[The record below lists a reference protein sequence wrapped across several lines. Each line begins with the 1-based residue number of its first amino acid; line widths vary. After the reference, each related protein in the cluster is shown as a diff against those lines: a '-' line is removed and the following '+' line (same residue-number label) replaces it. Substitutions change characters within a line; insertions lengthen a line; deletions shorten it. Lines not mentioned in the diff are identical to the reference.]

1 MRDLKSVQPLAD
13 FDWNAAEEEHAKYA
27 ADEKEKM
34 SEAYDKTF
42 NQIGDQ
48 QVVEGVVVAKDNRE
62 VIVNIGFKS
71 DGIIPLNEFRY
82 NPDLK
87 VGDKVE
93 VFVVQKE
100 DAGGQL
106 RLSHKDARILKS
118 WERVN
123 QAYESHEIIN
133 GYVKSR
139 TKGGLIVDVFG
150 IEAFLPGSQI
160 DVKPIRDYDVFVDKV
175 MEFKVVK
182 INNEYKNVV
191 VSHKA
196 LIEDEIEAQKA
207 EIIAKLEKGQVI
219 ENVPVTRLSSHKAS
233 VNIMYGCDKFCTY
246 CIVPYTRG
254 KQRSRKMS
262 EILKEVQQLKDEGYK
277 EITLLGQNV
286 NAYGKDMDNEQ
297 DFATLLEEVAKI
309 GIPRVRFTTSH
320 PWDFSEE
327 MIDIIAKYDNI
338 MPFIHLPLQSGDDDV
353 LKLMGR
359 RYTKESY
366 LALYDKI
373 VNTIPNVSV
382 STDIIV
388 GFPNETDEQFEH
400 TLDVVRYCKYDNA
413 FTFIFSARP
422 GTPASRMHDS
432 IDMETKRKRLA
443 TLNKTWNDFALE
455 KNKAYV
461 GRTVTVLVDGP
472 SKKNENVY
480 SGYTDTQK
488 LVNFKGEIIPCFI

>member
-1 MRDLKSVQPLAD
+1 MKQKPGWVL
-13 FDWNAAEEEHAKYA
+13 
-27 ADEKEKM
+27 
-34 SEAYDKTF
+34 
-42 NQIGDQ
+42 
-48 QVVEGVVVAKDNRE
+48 
-62 VIVNIGFKS
+62 
-71 DGIIPLNEFRY
+71 
-82 NPDLK
+82 PDLK
-87 VGDKVE
+87 
-93 VFVVQKE
+93 
-100 DAGGQL
+100 
-106 RLSHKDARILKS
+106 
-118 WERVN
+118 
-123 QAYESHEIIN
+123 
-133 GYVKSR
+133 
-139 TKGGLIVDVFG
+139 
-150 IEAFLPGSQI
+150 
-160 DVKPIRDYDVFVDKV
+160 
-175 MEFKVVK
+175 
-182 INNEYKNVV
+182 
-191 VSHKA
+191 
-196 LIEDEIEAQKA
+196 EAQKRTTNIIDRIDTFTIPEAARMMGRGKTYFISTYGCQANERDSETIAGILDELGFTPNETPENSDVIIINTCAIRQNA
-207 EIIAKLEKGQVI
+207 EEKVLGEIGNFKRLYRENKDLIIGVCGCMAQEEGLVETLLTKYPQVRLLFGTHNI
-219 ENVPVTRLSSHKAS
+219 QELPSMLYSCMYDGKKIVKIYSKEGEVYENLPVHRFGTFKAW

-297 DFATLLEEVAKI
+297 DFATLLEKVAKI

-320 PWDFSEE
+320 PWDFSEK

-373 VNTIPNVSV
+373 INTIPNVSV

-422 GTPASRMHDS
+422 GTPASRMKDS

-443 TLNKTWNDFALE
+443 KLNKTWNDLALE

-472 SKKNENVY
+472 SKKDENVY

-488 LVNFKGEIIPCFI
+488 LVNFKGENIQPGDFVEVKILDAKTFSLDGVAV

>member
-1 MRDLKSVQPLAD
+1 MKQKPGWVL
-13 FDWNAAEEEHAKYA
+13 
-27 ADEKEKM
+27 
-34 SEAYDKTF
+34 
-42 NQIGDQ
+42 
-48 QVVEGVVVAKDNRE
+48 
-62 VIVNIGFKS
+62 
-71 DGIIPLNEFRY
+71 
-82 NPDLK
+82 PDLK
-87 VGDKVE
+87 
-93 VFVVQKE
+93 
-100 DAGGQL
+100 
-106 RLSHKDARILKS
+106 
-118 WERVN
+118 
-123 QAYESHEIIN
+123 
-133 GYVKSR
+133 
-139 TKGGLIVDVFG
+139 
-150 IEAFLPGSQI
+150 
-160 DVKPIRDYDVFVDKV
+160 
-175 MEFKVVK
+175 
-182 INNEYKNVV
+182 
-191 VSHKA
+191 
-196 LIEDEIEAQKA
+196 EAQKRTTNTIDRIDTFTIPEAARMMGRGKTYFISTYGCQANERDSETIAGILDELGFTPNETPENSDVIIINTCAIRQNA
-207 EIIAKLEKGQVI
+207 EEKVLGEIGNFKRLYRENKDLIIGVCGCMAQEEGLVETLLTKYPQVRLLFGTHNI
-219 ENVPVTRLSSHKAS
+219 QELPSMLYSCMYDGKKIVKIYSKEGEVYENLPVHRFGTFKAW

-320 PWDFSEE
+320 PWDFSEK

-373 VNTIPNVSV
+373 INTIPNVSV

-422 GTPASRMHDS
+422 GTPASRMKDS

-443 TLNKTWNDFALE
+443 KLNKTWNDLALE

-472 SKKNENVY
+472 SKKDENVY

-488 LVNFKGEIIPCFI
+488 LVNFKGENIQPGGFVEVKILDAKTFSLDGVAV

>member
-1 MRDLKSVQPLAD
+1 MKQKPGWVL
-13 FDWNAAEEEHAKYA
+13 
-27 ADEKEKM
+27 
-34 SEAYDKTF
+34 
-42 NQIGDQ
+42 
-48 QVVEGVVVAKDNRE
+48 
-62 VIVNIGFKS
+62 
-71 DGIIPLNEFRY
+71 
-82 NPDLK
+82 PDLK
-87 VGDKVE
+87 
-93 VFVVQKE
+93 
-100 DAGGQL
+100 
-106 RLSHKDARILKS
+106 
-118 WERVN
+118 
-123 QAYESHEIIN
+123 
-133 GYVKSR
+133 
-139 TKGGLIVDVFG
+139 
-150 IEAFLPGSQI
+150 
-160 DVKPIRDYDVFVDKV
+160 
-175 MEFKVVK
+175 
-182 INNEYKNVV
+182 
-191 VSHKA
+191 
-196 LIEDEIEAQKA
+196 EAQKRTTNTIDRIDTFTIPEAARMMGRGKTYFISTYGCQANERDSETIAGILDELGFTPNETPENSDVIIINTCAIRQNA
-207 EIIAKLEKGQVI
+207 EEKVLGEIGNFKRLYRENKDLIIGVCGCMAQEEGLVETLLTKYPQVRLLFGTHNI
-219 ENVPVTRLSSHKAS
+219 QELPSMLYSCMYDGKKIVKIYSKEGEVYENLPVHRFGTFKAW

-320 PWDFSEE
+320 PWDFSEK

-373 VNTIPNVSV
+373 INTIPNVSV

-422 GTPASRMHDS
+422 GTPASRMKDS

-443 TLNKTWNDFALE
+443 KLNETWNDLALE

-472 SKKNENVY
+472 SKKDENVY

-488 LVNFKGEIIPCFI
+488 LVNFKGENIQPGDFVEVKILDAKTFSLDGVAV

>member
-1 MRDLKSVQPLAD
+1 MKQKPGWIL
-13 FDWNAAEEEHAKYA
+13 
-27 ADEKEKM
+27 
-34 SEAYDKTF
+34 
-42 NQIGDQ
+42 
-48 QVVEGVVVAKDNRE
+48 
-62 VIVNIGFKS
+62 
-71 DGIIPLNEFRY
+71 
-82 NPDLK
+82 PDLK
-87 VGDKVE
+87 
-93 VFVVQKE
+93 
-100 DAGGQL
+100 
-106 RLSHKDARILKS
+106 
-118 WERVN
+118 
-123 QAYESHEIIN
+123 
-133 GYVKSR
+133 
-139 TKGGLIVDVFG
+139 
-150 IEAFLPGSQI
+150 
-160 DVKPIRDYDVFVDKV
+160 
-175 MEFKVVK
+175 
-182 INNEYKNVV
+182 
-191 VSHKA
+191 
-196 LIEDEIEAQKA
+196 EAQKRTTNTIDRIDTFTIPEAARMMGRGKTYFISTYGCQANERDSETIAGILDELGFTPNETPENSDVIIINTCAIRQNA
-207 EIIAKLEKGQVI
+207 EEKVLGEIGNFKRLYRENKDLIIGVCGCMAQEEGLVETLLTKYPQVRLLFGTHNI
-219 ENVPVTRLSSHKAS
+219 QELPSMLYSCMYDGKKIVKIYSKEGEVYENLPVHRFGTFKAW

-320 PWDFSEE
+320 PWDFSEK

-373 VNTIPNVSV
+373 INTIPNVSV

-422 GTPASRMHDS
+422 GTPASRMKDS

-443 TLNKTWNDFALE
+443 KLNKTWNDLALE

-472 SKKNENVY
+472 SKKDENVY

-488 LVNFKGEIIPCFI
+488 LVNFKGENIQPGDFVEVKILDAKTFSLDGVAV

>member
-1 MRDLKSVQPLAD
+1 MKQKPGWVL
-13 FDWNAAEEEHAKYA
+13 
-27 ADEKEKM
+27 
-34 SEAYDKTF
+34 
-42 NQIGDQ
+42 
-48 QVVEGVVVAKDNRE
+48 
-62 VIVNIGFKS
+62 
-71 DGIIPLNEFRY
+71 
-82 NPDLK
+82 PDLK
-87 VGDKVE
+87 
-93 VFVVQKE
+93 
-100 DAGGQL
+100 
-106 RLSHKDARILKS
+106 
-118 WERVN
+118 
-123 QAYESHEIIN
+123 
-133 GYVKSR
+133 
-139 TKGGLIVDVFG
+139 
-150 IEAFLPGSQI
+150 
-160 DVKPIRDYDVFVDKV
+160 
-175 MEFKVVK
+175 
-182 INNEYKNVV
+182 
-191 VSHKA
+191 
-196 LIEDEIEAQKA
+196 EAQKRTTNTIDRIDTFTIPEAARMMGRGKTYFISTCGCQANERDSETIAGILDELGFTPNETPENSDVIIINTCAIRQNA
-207 EIIAKLEKGQVI
+207 EEKVLGEIGNFKRLYRENKDLIIGVCGCMAQEEGLVETLLTKYPQVRLLFGTHNI
-219 ENVPVTRLSSHKAS
+219 QELPSMLYSCMYDGKKIVKIYSKEGEVYENLPVHRFGTFKAW

-262 EILKEVQQLKDEGYK
+262 EILKEVQQLKDERYK

-320 PWDFSEE
+320 PWDFSEK

-373 VNTIPNVSV
+373 INTIPNVSV

-422 GTPASRMHDS
+422 GTPASRMKDS

-443 TLNKTWNDFALE
+443 KLNKTWNDLALE

-472 SKKNENVY
+472 SKKDENVY

-488 LVNFKGEIIPCFI
+488 LVNFKGENIQPGDFVEVKILDAKTFSLDGVAV

>member
-1 MRDLKSVQPLAD
+1 MKQKPGWVL
-13 FDWNAAEEEHAKYA
+13 
-27 ADEKEKM
+27 
-34 SEAYDKTF
+34 
-42 NQIGDQ
+42 
-48 QVVEGVVVAKDNRE
+48 
-62 VIVNIGFKS
+62 
-71 DGIIPLNEFRY
+71 
-82 NPDLK
+82 PDLK
-87 VGDKVE
+87 
-93 VFVVQKE
+93 
-100 DAGGQL
+100 
-106 RLSHKDARILKS
+106 
-118 WERVN
+118 
-123 QAYESHEIIN
+123 
-133 GYVKSR
+133 
-139 TKGGLIVDVFG
+139 
-150 IEAFLPGSQI
+150 
-160 DVKPIRDYDVFVDKV
+160 
-175 MEFKVVK
+175 
-182 INNEYKNVV
+182 
-191 VSHKA
+191 
-196 LIEDEIEAQKA
+196 EAQKRTTNTIDRIDTFTIPEAARMMGRGKTYFISTYGCQANERDSETIAGILDELGFTPNETPENSDVIIINTCAIRQNA
-207 EIIAKLEKGQVI
+207 EEKVLGEIGNFKRLYRENKDLIIGVCGCMAQEEGLVETLLTKYPQVRLLFGTHNI
-219 ENVPVTRLSSHKAS
+219 QELPSMLYSCMYDGKKIVKIYSKEGEVYENLPVHRFGTFKAW

-320 PWDFSEE
+320 PWDFSEK

-373 VNTIPNVSV
+373 INTIPNVSV

-413 FTFIFSARP
+413 FTFIFSARS
-422 GTPASRMHDS
+422 GTPASRMKDS

-443 TLNKTWNDFALE
+443 KLNKTWNDLALE

-472 SKKNENVY
+472 SKKDENVY

-488 LVNFKGEIIPCFI
+488 LVNFKGENIQPGDFVEVKILDAKTFSLDGVAV

>member
-1 MRDLKSVQPLAD
+1 MKQKPGWVL
-13 FDWNAAEEEHAKYA
+13 
-27 ADEKEKM
+27 
-34 SEAYDKTF
+34 
-42 NQIGDQ
+42 
-48 QVVEGVVVAKDNRE
+48 
-62 VIVNIGFKS
+62 
-71 DGIIPLNEFRY
+71 
-82 NPDLK
+82 PDLK
-87 VGDKVE
+87 E
-93 VFVVQKE
+93 AQKRTTNTIDRIDTFTIPE
-100 DAGGQL
+100 AARMMGRGKTYFISTYGCQANERDSETIAG
-106 RLSHKDARILKS
+106 ILDELGFTPNETPENS
-118 WERVN
+118 DVI
-123 QAYESHEIIN
+123 IIN
-133 GYVKSR
+133 TCAIRQNAEEKVLGEIGNFKRLYRENKDLIIGVCGCMAQEEGLVETLL
-139 TKGGLIVDVFG
+139 TKYPQVRLLFG
-150 IEAFLPGSQI
+150 THNIQELPSMLYSCMFEG
-160 DVKPIRDYDVFVDKV
+160 K
-175 MEFKVVK
+175 KVVK
-182 INNEYKNVV
+182 IYSKEGEVYENLPV
-191 VSHKA
+191 HRFGTFKA
-196 LIEDEIEAQKA
+196 W
-207 EIIAKLEKGQVI
+207 
-219 ENVPVTRLSSHKAS
+219 

-277 EITLLGQNV
+277 EVTLLGQNV

-320 PWDFSEE
+320 PWDFSEK

-373 VNTIPNVSV
+373 INTIPNVSV

-422 GTPASRMHDS
+422 GTPASRMKDS

-443 TLNKTWNDFALE
+443 ILNKTWNDLALE

-472 SKKNENVY
+472 SKKDENVY

-488 LVNFKGEIIPCFI
+488 LVNFKGENIQPGDFVEVKILDAKTFSLDGVAV

>member
-1 MRDLKSVQPLAD
+1 MKQKPGWVL
-13 FDWNAAEEEHAKYA
+13 
-27 ADEKEKM
+27 
-34 SEAYDKTF
+34 
-42 NQIGDQ
+42 
-48 QVVEGVVVAKDNRE
+48 
-62 VIVNIGFKS
+62 
-71 DGIIPLNEFRY
+71 
-82 NPDLK
+82 PDLK
-87 VGDKVE
+87 
-93 VFVVQKE
+93 
-100 DAGGQL
+100 
-106 RLSHKDARILKS
+106 
-118 WERVN
+118 
-123 QAYESHEIIN
+123 
-133 GYVKSR
+133 
-139 TKGGLIVDVFG
+139 
-150 IEAFLPGSQI
+150 
-160 DVKPIRDYDVFVDKV
+160 
-175 MEFKVVK
+175 
-182 INNEYKNVV
+182 
-191 VSHKA
+191 
-196 LIEDEIEAQKA
+196 EAQKRTTNTINRIDTFTIPEAARMMGRGKTYFISTYGCQANERDSETIAGILDELGFTPNETPENSDVIIINTCAIRQNA
-207 EIIAKLEKGQVI
+207 EEKVLGEIGNFKRLYHENKDLIIGVCGCMAQEEGLVETLLTKYPQVRLLFGTHNI
-219 ENVPVTRLSSHKAS
+219 QELPSMLYSCMYDGKKIVKIYSKEGEVYENLPVHRFGTFKAW

-297 DFATLLEEVAKI
+297 NFATLLEKVAKI

-320 PWDFSEE
+320 PWDFSEK

-373 VNTIPNVSV
+373 ITTIPNVSV

-422 GTPASRMHDS
+422 GTPASRMKDS

-443 TLNKTWNDFALE
+443 KLNKTWNDLALE

-472 SKKNENVY
+472 SKKDENVY

-488 LVNFKGEIIPCFI
+488 LVNFKGENIQPGDFVEVKILDAKTFSLDGVAV

>member
-1 MRDLKSVQPLAD
+1 MKQKPGWVL
-13 FDWNAAEEEHAKYA
+13 
-27 ADEKEKM
+27 
-34 SEAYDKTF
+34 
-42 NQIGDQ
+42 
-48 QVVEGVVVAKDNRE
+48 
-62 VIVNIGFKS
+62 
-71 DGIIPLNEFRY
+71 
-82 NPDLK
+82 PDLK
-87 VGDKVE
+87 
-93 VFVVQKE
+93 
-100 DAGGQL
+100 
-106 RLSHKDARILKS
+106 
-118 WERVN
+118 
-123 QAYESHEIIN
+123 
-133 GYVKSR
+133 
-139 TKGGLIVDVFG
+139 
-150 IEAFLPGSQI
+150 
-160 DVKPIRDYDVFVDKV
+160 
-175 MEFKVVK
+175 
-182 INNEYKNVV
+182 
-191 VSHKA
+191 
-196 LIEDEIEAQKA
+196 EAQKRTTNTIDRIDTFTIPEAARMMGRGKTYFISTYGCQANERDSETIAGILDELGFTPNETPENSDVIIINTCAIRQNA
-207 EIIAKLEKGQVI
+207 EEKVLGEIGNFKRLYRENKDLIIGVCGCMAQEEGLVETLLTKYPQVRLLFGTHNI
-219 ENVPVTRLSSHKAS
+219 QELPSMLYSCMYDGKKIVKIYSKEGEVYENLPVHRFGTFKAW

-320 PWDFSEE
+320 PWDFSEK

-373 VNTIPNVSV
+373 INTIPNVSV

-422 GTPASRMHDS
+422 CTPASRMKDS

-443 TLNKTWNDFALE
+443 KLNKTWNDLALE

-472 SKKNENVY
+472 SKKDENVY

-488 LVNFKGEIIPCFI
+488 LVNFKGENIQPGDFVEVKILDAKTFSLDGVAV

>member
-1 MRDLKSVQPLAD
+1 MKQKPGWVL
-13 FDWNAAEEEHAKYA
+13 
-27 ADEKEKM
+27 
-34 SEAYDKTF
+34 
-42 NQIGDQ
+42 
-48 QVVEGVVVAKDNRE
+48 
-62 VIVNIGFKS
+62 
-71 DGIIPLNEFRY
+71 
-82 NPDLK
+82 PDLK
-87 VGDKVE
+87 
-93 VFVVQKE
+93 
-100 DAGGQL
+100 
-106 RLSHKDARILKS
+106 
-118 WERVN
+118 
-123 QAYESHEIIN
+123 
-133 GYVKSR
+133 
-139 TKGGLIVDVFG
+139 
-150 IEAFLPGSQI
+150 
-160 DVKPIRDYDVFVDKV
+160 
-175 MEFKVVK
+175 
-182 INNEYKNVV
+182 
-191 VSHKA
+191 
-196 LIEDEIEAQKA
+196 EAQKRTTKTIDRIDTFTIPEAARMMGRGKTYFISTYGCQANERDSETIAGILDELGFTPNETPENSDVIIINTCAIRQNA
-207 EIIAKLEKGQVI
+207 EEKVLGEIGNFKRLYRENKDLIIGVCGCMAQEEGLVETLLTKYSQVRLLFGTHNI
-219 ENVPVTRLSSHKAS
+219 QELPSMLYSCMYDGKKIVKIYSKEGEVYENLPVHRFGTFKAW

-320 PWDFSEE
+320 PWDFSEK

-373 VNTIPNVSV
+373 VTTIPNVSV

-422 GTPASRMHDS
+422 GTPASRMKDS

-443 TLNKTWNDFALE
+443 KLNKTWNDLALE

-472 SKKNENVY
+472 SKKDENVY

-488 LVNFKGEIIPCFI
+488 LVNFKGENIQPGDFVEVKILDAKTFSLDGVAV

>member
-1 MRDLKSVQPLAD
+1 MKQKPGWVL
-13 FDWNAAEEEHAKYA
+13 
-27 ADEKEKM
+27 
-34 SEAYDKTF
+34 
-42 NQIGDQ
+42 
-48 QVVEGVVVAKDNRE
+48 
-62 VIVNIGFKS
+62 
-71 DGIIPLNEFRY
+71 
-82 NPDLK
+82 PDLK
-87 VGDKVE
+87 
-93 VFVVQKE
+93 
-100 DAGGQL
+100 
-106 RLSHKDARILKS
+106 
-118 WERVN
+118 
-123 QAYESHEIIN
+123 
-133 GYVKSR
+133 
-139 TKGGLIVDVFG
+139 
-150 IEAFLPGSQI
+150 
-160 DVKPIRDYDVFVDKV
+160 
-175 MEFKVVK
+175 
-182 INNEYKNVV
+182 
-191 VSHKA
+191 
-196 LIEDEIEAQKA
+196 EAQKRTTNTIDRIDTFTIPEAARMMGRGKTYFISTYGCQANERDSETIAGILDELGFTPNETPENSDVIIINTCAIRQNA
-207 EIIAKLEKGQVI
+207 EEKVLGEIGNFKRLYRENKDLIIGVCGCMAQEEGLVETLLTKYPQVRLLFGTHNI
-219 ENVPVTRLSSHKAS
+219 QELPSMLYSCMYDGKKIVKIYSKEGEVYENLPVHRFGTFKAW

-320 PWDFSEE
+320 PWDFSEK

-373 VNTIPNVSV
+373 INTIPNVSV

-422 GTPASRMHDS
+422 GTPASRMKDS

-443 TLNKTWNDFALE
+443 KLNKTWNDLALE

-472 SKKNENVY
+472 SKKDENVY

-488 LVNFKGEIIPCFI
+488 LVNFKGENIQPGDFVEVKILNAKTFSLDGVAV

>member
-1 MRDLKSVQPLAD
+1 MKQKPGWVL
-13 FDWNAAEEEHAKYA
+13 
-27 ADEKEKM
+27 
-34 SEAYDKTF
+34 
-42 NQIGDQ
+42 
-48 QVVEGVVVAKDNRE
+48 
-62 VIVNIGFKS
+62 
-71 DGIIPLNEFRY
+71 
-82 NPDLK
+82 PDLK
-87 VGDKVE
+87 EAQKRTTNTIDRIDTFTIPE
-93 VFVVQKE
+93 VARMMGRGKTYFISTYGCQANE
-100 DAGGQL
+100 RDSETLAG
-106 RLSHKDARILKS
+106 ILDELGFTPNETAEGS
-118 WERVN
+118 DVI
-123 QAYESHEIIN
+123 IIN
-133 GYVKSR
+133 TCAIRQNAEEKVLGEIGNFKRLYRENKDLIIGVCGCMAQEEGLVETLL
-139 TKGGLIVDVFG
+139 TKYPQVRLLFG
-150 IEAFLPGSQI
+150 THNIQELPSMLYSCMFEG
-160 DVKPIRDYDVFVDKV
+160 K
-175 MEFKVVK
+175 KVVK
-182 INNEYKNVV
+182 IYSKEGEVYENLPV
-191 VSHKA
+191 HRFGTFKA
-196 LIEDEIEAQKA
+196 W
-207 EIIAKLEKGQVI
+207 
-219 ENVPVTRLSSHKAS
+219 

-262 EILKEVQQLKDEGYK
+262 EILKEVQELKDEGYK

-320 PWDFSEE
+320 PWDFSEQ

-422 GTPASRMHDS
+422 GTPASRMKDS

-443 TLNKTWNDFALE
+443 KLNKTWNDLALE

-461 GRTVTVLVDGP
+461 GRTVTVLVDGL
-472 SKKNENVY
+472 SKKNEKVY

-488 LVNFKGEIIPCFI
+488 LVNFKGENIHPGDFVEVEITDAKSFSLDGVAV

>member
-1 MRDLKSVQPLAD
+1 MKQKPGWVL
-13 FDWNAAEEEHAKYA
+13 
-27 ADEKEKM
+27 
-34 SEAYDKTF
+34 
-42 NQIGDQ
+42 
-48 QVVEGVVVAKDNRE
+48 
-62 VIVNIGFKS
+62 
-71 DGIIPLNEFRY
+71 
-82 NPDLK
+82 PDLK
-87 VGDKVE
+87 E
-93 VFVVQKE
+93 AQKRTTNTIDRIDTFTIPE
-100 DAGGQL
+100 AARMMGRGKTYFISTYGCQANERDSETIAG
-106 RLSHKDARILKS
+106 ILDELGYTPNETPENS
-118 WERVN
+118 DVI
-123 QAYESHEIIN
+123 IIN
-133 GYVKSR
+133 TCAIRQNAEEKVLGEIGNFKRLYRENKDLIIGVCGCMAQEEGLVETLL
-139 TKGGLIVDVFG
+139 TKYPQVRLLFG
-150 IEAFLPGSQI
+150 THNIQELPSMLYSCM
-160 DVKPIRDYDVFVDKV
+160 YDGK
-175 MEFKVVK
+175 KVVK
-182 INNEYKNVV
+182 IYSKEGEVYENLPV
-191 VSHKA
+191 HRFGTFKA
-196 LIEDEIEAQKA
+196 W
-207 EIIAKLEKGQVI
+207 
-219 ENVPVTRLSSHKAS
+219 

-320 PWDFSEE
+320 PWDFSEK

-373 VNTIPNVSV
+373 INTIPNVSV

-422 GTPASRMHDS
+422 GTPASRMKDS

-443 TLNKTWNDFALE
+443 KLNKTWNDLALE

-472 SKKNENVY
+472 SKKDENVY

-488 LVNFKGEIIPCFI
+488 LVNFKGENIQPGDFVEVKILDAKTFSLDGVAV

>member
-1 MRDLKSVQPLAD
+1 MKQKPGWVL
-13 FDWNAAEEEHAKYA
+13 
-27 ADEKEKM
+27 
-34 SEAYDKTF
+34 
-42 NQIGDQ
+42 
-48 QVVEGVVVAKDNRE
+48 
-62 VIVNIGFKS
+62 
-71 DGIIPLNEFRY
+71 
-82 NPDLK
+82 PDLK
-87 VGDKVE
+87 
-93 VFVVQKE
+93 
-100 DAGGQL
+100 
-106 RLSHKDARILKS
+106 
-118 WERVN
+118 
-123 QAYESHEIIN
+123 
-133 GYVKSR
+133 
-139 TKGGLIVDVFG
+139 
-150 IEAFLPGSQI
+150 
-160 DVKPIRDYDVFVDKV
+160 
-175 MEFKVVK
+175 
-182 INNEYKNVV
+182 
-191 VSHKA
+191 
-196 LIEDEIEAQKA
+196 EAQKRTTNTIDRIDTFTIPEAARMMGRGKTYFISTYGCQANERDSETIAGILDELGFTPNETPENSDVIIINTCAIRQNA
-207 EIIAKLEKGQVI
+207 EEKVLGEIGNFKRLYRENKDLIIGVCGCMAQEEGLVETLLTKYPQVRLLFGTHNI
-219 ENVPVTRLSSHKAS
+219 QELPSMLYSCMYDGKKIVKIYSKEGEVYENLPVHRFGTFKAW

-320 PWDFSEE
+320 PWDFSEK

-373 VNTIPNVSV
+373 INTIPNVSV

-422 GTPASRMHDS
+422 GTPASRLKDS

-443 TLNKTWNDFALE
+443 KLNKTWNDLALE

-472 SKKNENVY
+472 SKKDENVY

-488 LVNFKGEIIPCFI
+488 LVNFKGENIQPGDFVEVKILDAKTFSLDGVAV

>member
-1 MRDLKSVQPLAD
+1 MKQKPGWVL
-13 FDWNAAEEEHAKYA
+13 
-27 ADEKEKM
+27 
-34 SEAYDKTF
+34 
-42 NQIGDQ
+42 
-48 QVVEGVVVAKDNRE
+48 
-62 VIVNIGFKS
+62 
-71 DGIIPLNEFRY
+71 
-82 NPDLK
+82 PDLK
-87 VGDKVE
+87 
-93 VFVVQKE
+93 
-100 DAGGQL
+100 
-106 RLSHKDARILKS
+106 
-118 WERVN
+118 
-123 QAYESHEIIN
+123 
-133 GYVKSR
+133 
-139 TKGGLIVDVFG
+139 
-150 IEAFLPGSQI
+150 
-160 DVKPIRDYDVFVDKV
+160 
-175 MEFKVVK
+175 
-182 INNEYKNVV
+182 
-191 VSHKA
+191 
-196 LIEDEIEAQKA
+196 EAQKRTTNTIDRIDTFTIPEAARMMGRGKTYFISTYGCQANERDSETIAGILDELGFTPNETPENSDVIIINTCAIRQNA
-207 EIIAKLEKGQVI
+207 EEKVLGEIGNFKRLYRENKDLIIGVCGCMAQEEGLVETLLTKYPQVRLLFGTHNI
-219 ENVPVTRLSSHKAS
+219 QELPSMLYSCMYDGKKIVKIYSKEGEVYENLPVHRFGTFKAW

-297 DFATLLEEVAKI
+297 DFATLLEKVAKI

-320 PWDFSEE
+320 PWDFSEK

-373 VNTIPNVSV
+373 VTTIPNVSV

-422 GTPASRMHDS
+422 GTPASRMKDS

-443 TLNKTWNDFALE
+443 KLNKTWNDLALE

-472 SKKNENVY
+472 SKKDENVY

-488 LVNFKGEIIPCFI
+488 LVNFKGENIQPGDFVEVKILDAKTFSLDGVAV

>member
-1 MRDLKSVQPLAD
+1 MKQKPGWVL
-13 FDWNAAEEEHAKYA
+13 
-27 ADEKEKM
+27 
-34 SEAYDKTF
+34 
-42 NQIGDQ
+42 
-48 QVVEGVVVAKDNRE
+48 
-62 VIVNIGFKS
+62 
-71 DGIIPLNEFRY
+71 
-82 NPDLK
+82 PDLK
-87 VGDKVE
+87 EAQKRTTNTIDRIDTFTIPE
-93 VFVVQKE
+93 VARMMGRGKTYFISTYGCQANE
-100 DAGGQL
+100 RDSETLAG
-106 RLSHKDARILKS
+106 ILDELGFTPNETAEGS
-118 WERVN
+118 DVI
-123 QAYESHEIIN
+123 IIN
-133 GYVKSR
+133 TCAIRQNAEEKVLGEIGNFKRLYRENKDLIIGVCGCMAQEEGLVETLL
-139 TKGGLIVDVFG
+139 TKYPQVRLLFG
-150 IEAFLPGSQI
+150 THNIQELPSMLYSCMFEG
-160 DVKPIRDYDVFVDKV
+160 K
-175 MEFKVVK
+175 KVVK
-182 INNEYKNVV
+182 IYSKEGEVYENLPV
-191 VSHKA
+191 HRFGTFKA
-196 LIEDEIEAQKA
+196 W
-207 EIIAKLEKGQVI
+207 
-219 ENVPVTRLSSHKAS
+219 

-262 EILKEVQQLKDEGYK
+262 EILKEVQELKDEGYK

-320 PWDFSEE
+320 PWDFSEQ
-327 MIDIIAKYDNI
+327 MIDVIAKYDNI

-373 VNTIPNVSV
+373 IHTIPNVAV

-413 FTFIFSARP
+413 FTFIFSARL

-443 TLNKTWNDFALE
+443 RLNKTWNDLALE
-455 KNKAYV
+455 KNKAYI

-472 SKKNENVY
+472 SKKDENVY

-488 LVNFKGEIIPCFI
+488 LVNFKGENLQAGDFVEVKILDAKTFSLDGVAV

>member
-1 MRDLKSVQPLAD
+1 MKQKPGWVL
-13 FDWNAAEEEHAKYA
+13 
-27 ADEKEKM
+27 
-34 SEAYDKTF
+34 
-42 NQIGDQ
+42 
-48 QVVEGVVVAKDNRE
+48 
-62 VIVNIGFKS
+62 
-71 DGIIPLNEFRY
+71 
-82 NPDLK
+82 PDLK
-87 VGDKVE
+87 E
-93 VFVVQKE
+93 AQKRTTNTIDRIDTFTIPE
-100 DAGGQL
+100 AARMMGRGKTYFISTYGCQANERDSETLAG
-106 RLSHKDARILKS
+106 ILDELGFTPNETAEGS
-118 WERVN
+118 DVI
-123 QAYESHEIIN
+123 IIN
-133 GYVKSR
+133 TCAIRQNAEEKVLGEIGNFKRLYRENKDLIIGVCGCMAQEEGLVETLL
-139 TKGGLIVDVFG
+139 TKYPQVRLLFG
-150 IEAFLPGSQI
+150 THNIQELPSMLYSCMFEG
-160 DVKPIRDYDVFVDKV
+160 K
-175 MEFKVVK
+175 KVVK
-182 INNEYKNVV
+182 IYSKEGEVYENLPV
-191 VSHKA
+191 HRFGTFKA
-196 LIEDEIEAQKA
+196 W
-207 EIIAKLEKGQVI
+207 
-219 ENVPVTRLSSHKAS
+219 

-388 GFPNETDEQFEH
+388 GFPNE
-400 TLDVVRYCKYDNA
+400 
-413 FTFIFSARP
+413 
-422 GTPASRMHDS
+422 MHDS

-443 TLNKTWNDFALE
+443 KLNKTWNDLALE

-461 GRTVTVLVDGP
+461 GRTVTVLVDGL
-472 SKKNENVY
+472 SKKNEKVY

-488 LVNFKGEIIPCFI
+488 LVNFKGENIQPGDFVEVKITEAKSFSLDGVAV

>member
-1 MRDLKSVQPLAD
+1 MKQKPGWVL
-13 FDWNAAEEEHAKYA
+13 
-27 ADEKEKM
+27 
-34 SEAYDKTF
+34 
-42 NQIGDQ
+42 
-48 QVVEGVVVAKDNRE
+48 
-62 VIVNIGFKS
+62 
-71 DGIIPLNEFRY
+71 
-82 NPDLK
+82 PDLK
-87 VGDKVE
+87 
-93 VFVVQKE
+93 
-100 DAGGQL
+100 
-106 RLSHKDARILKS
+106 
-118 WERVN
+118 
-123 QAYESHEIIN
+123 
-133 GYVKSR
+133 
-139 TKGGLIVDVFG
+139 
-150 IEAFLPGSQI
+150 
-160 DVKPIRDYDVFVDKV
+160 
-175 MEFKVVK
+175 
-182 INNEYKNVV
+182 
-191 VSHKA
+191 
-196 LIEDEIEAQKA
+196 EAQKRTTNTIDRIDTFTIPEAARMMGRGKTYFISTYGCQANERDSETIAGILDELGFTPNETPENSDVIIINTCAIRQNA
-207 EIIAKLEKGQVI
+207 EEKVLGEIGNFKRLYRENKDLIIGVCGCMAQEEGLVETLLTKYSQVRLLFGTHNI
-219 ENVPVTRLSSHKAS
+219 QELPSMLYSCMYDGKKIVKIYSKEGEVYENLPVHRFGTFKAW

-320 PWDFSEE
+320 PWDFSEK

-373 VNTIPNVSV
+373 INTIPNVSV

-422 GTPASRMHDS
+422 GTPASRMKDS

-443 TLNKTWNDFALE
+443 KLNKTWNDLALE

-472 SKKNENVY
+472 SKKDENVY

-488 LVNFKGEIIPCFI
+488 LVNFKGENIQPGDFVEVKILDAKTFSLDGVAV

>member
-1 MRDLKSVQPLAD
+1 MKQKPGWVL
-13 FDWNAAEEEHAKYA
+13 
-27 ADEKEKM
+27 
-34 SEAYDKTF
+34 
-42 NQIGDQ
+42 
-48 QVVEGVVVAKDNRE
+48 
-62 VIVNIGFKS
+62 
-71 DGIIPLNEFRY
+71 
-82 NPDLK
+82 PDLK
-87 VGDKVE
+87 
-93 VFVVQKE
+93 
-100 DAGGQL
+100 
-106 RLSHKDARILKS
+106 
-118 WERVN
+118 
-123 QAYESHEIIN
+123 
-133 GYVKSR
+133 
-139 TKGGLIVDVFG
+139 
-150 IEAFLPGSQI
+150 
-160 DVKPIRDYDVFVDKV
+160 
-175 MEFKVVK
+175 
-182 INNEYKNVV
+182 
-191 VSHKA
+191 
-196 LIEDEIEAQKA
+196 EAQKRTTNTIDRIDTFTIPEAARMMGRGKTYFISTYGCQANERDSEAIAGILDELGFTPNETPENSDVIIINTCAIRQNA
-207 EIIAKLEKGQVI
+207 EEKVLGEIGNFKRLYRENKDLIIGVCGCMAQEEGLVETLLTKYPQVRLLFGTHNI
-219 ENVPVTRLSSHKAS
+219 QELPSMLYSCMYDGKKIVKIYSKEGEVYENLPVHRFGTFKAW

-320 PWDFSEE
+320 PWDFSEK

-373 VNTIPNVSV
+373 INTIPNVSV

-422 GTPASRMHDS
+422 GTPASRMKDS

-443 TLNKTWNDFALE
+443 KLNKTWNDLALE

-472 SKKNENVY
+472 SKKDENVY

-488 LVNFKGEIIPCFI
+488 LVNFKGENIQPGDFVEVKILDAKTFSLDGVAV